1 MMEWWKNGIM
11 ESGNDG
17 KMVDSF
23 MKIIP
28 LFQYSRVPI
37 FSP

>member
-11 ESGNDG
+11 ESGNDE

-23 MKIIP
+23 MNIIP
-28 LFQYSRVPI
+28 LFQ
-37 FSP
+37 FLAHE